1 MPRPEPPGSQGPP
14 AAVRDLEPSAEQMRR
29 LVEAALERIVA
40 HVESLPEQAVTYD
53 RPPTE
58 IAREQ
63 VAPLPEAG
71 RPVEELL
78 DLLFDQALPQSF
90 NSAAPGYLGFVPG
103 GGLFAAAVGDLIAA
117 ATNRFTGVLAAA
129 PALVQLEANV
139 LRWLAEAIGFPAETR
154 GILTSGG
161 SLAAFS
167 AVVTA
172 RRERLGED
180 FLTGTLYVSD
190 QAHHSLAKA
199 AVLAG
204 FPAANVR
211 VVPTDGA
218 FRIRLGRLREAI
230 AADRRRGLDPFFV
243 VGNAGTVNTGAVDPL
258 NGLADLAADEKMWFH
273 VDGAYGACFAL
284 TDAGRQT
291 LAGLERADSLVL
303 DPHKGLFIPYGTG
316 ALLVR
321 DGAALRRAHAFG
333 ADYLPE
339 DHGDVGLA
347 DPHLDSP
354 ELSRHFRGLRVWLPL
369 SLYGF
374 GPFRRALAEKLELAR
389 WLADE
394 LRATPHVRIVAE
406 PELSLL
412 AFRVEPPEVNGAQ
425 RGERLD
431 RLNREVIE
439 QVNRRRR
446 TFLTGTRV
454 GGRFVIRVCVLS
466 VRTHRETIEAALDDI
481 RTAIAEVTVEHT
493 ASC

>member
-1 MPRPEPPGSQGPP
+1 MPNPTPPP
-14 AAVRDLEPSAEQMRR
+14 AVRELEPSAEQMRR
-29 LVEAALERIVA
+29 LVDDAMERIVA
-40 HVESLPEQAVTYD
+40 HVTSLAEQPVTYEGS
-53 RPPTE
+53 PAA
-58 IAREQ
+58 IARARIEA
-63 VAPLPEAG
+63 APETG
-71 RPVEELL
+71 RPLGEIL
-78 DLLFDQALPQSF
+78 DLLFDEALPTSF

-103 GGLFAAAVGDLIAA
+103 GGIFAAAVGDLIAA

-129 PALVQLEANV
+129 PILVQLEANV
-139 LRWLAEAIGFPAETR
+139 LRWFAEAIGFPPEAR
-154 GILTSGG
+154 GLLTSGG

-204 FPAANVR
+204 FPPANVR
-211 VVPTDGA
+211 VVPSDGA
-218 FRIRLGRLREAI
+218 FRIDLGRLRGMI
-230 AADRRRGLDPFFV
+230 AADRRRGFDPFLV

-258 NGLADLAADEKMWFH
+258 GALADLAADEDLWFH
-273 VDGAYGACFAL
+273 ADGAYGAFFML
-284 TDAGRQT
+284 TADGRKA
-291 LAGLERADSLVL
+291 LAGLERADSVVL

-321 DGAALRRAHAFG
+321 DGAALRRAHTFG
-333 ADYLPE
+333 ADYLPTYQT
-339 DHGDVGLA
+339 DDDLF
-347 DPHLDSP
+347 DFHLDSP
-354 ELSRHFRGLRVWLPL
+354 ELSRHYRGLRVWLPL
-369 SLYGF
+369 VLYGF
-374 GPFRRALAEKLELAR
+374 GPFRRALEEKLALAR
-389 WLADE
+389 WIAAE
-394 LRATPHVRIVAE
+394 LRSIEHVRLVAE

-412 AFRVEPPEVNGAQ
+412 AFRVEPPVPAGSAADP
-425 RGERLD
+425 GETD

-439 QVNRRRR
+439 RVNRRQR

-466 VRTHRETIEAALDDI
+466 VRTHRETVEAALEDI
-481 RTAIAEVTVEHT
+481 RTAVTEVIVEQT